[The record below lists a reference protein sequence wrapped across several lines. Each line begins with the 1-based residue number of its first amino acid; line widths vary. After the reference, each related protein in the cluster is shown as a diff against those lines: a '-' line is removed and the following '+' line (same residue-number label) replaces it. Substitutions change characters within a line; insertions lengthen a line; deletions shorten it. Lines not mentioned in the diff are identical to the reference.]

1 MWLRVAVGES
11 DEDDDGG
18 GWREMNRGVRAKD
31 RAELLG
37 DGVVPREGERDALE
51 DEGESVRDGSM

>member
-1 MWLRVAVGES
+1 MGES